1 MGNCE
6 RVKSSLAAPGLANA
20 RSPDSAK
27 FVNAPPPGTDKAG
40 KCLAVAWGGGGEG
53 GWAQLELTDA

>member
-40 KCLAVAWGGGGEG
+40 KCLAVAWGGGGG
-53 GWAQLELTDA
+53 LGAAGID